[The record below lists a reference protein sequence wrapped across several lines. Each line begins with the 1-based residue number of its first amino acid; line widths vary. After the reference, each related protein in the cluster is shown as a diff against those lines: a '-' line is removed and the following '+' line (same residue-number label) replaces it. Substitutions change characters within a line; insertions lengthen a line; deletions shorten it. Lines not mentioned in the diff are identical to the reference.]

1 MSQPRRRST
10 AAVVLAALLA
20 AAGCGKKGPPLAPLR
35 IVATPPADFAVRRLG
50 TEVYVQFILPSTN
63 SDGSTPADLASVE
76 VYAITIGT
84 LLPGV
89 TPLTDEELFEA
100 ATLLATIDV
109 EPPVDSEAGDP
120 AASPTD
126 AAVPVGALPEDDSP
140 SSLPA
145 QGESVTVRERLTAEA
160 QLPADL
166 SEVDRRFEVD
176 ADAEVDAEA
185 PTVVGLTWVRP
196 PVALPFFDPPPRR
209 TYLAVGRTVDG
220 DAGLSSARLTVR
232 LDGAP
237 SAPPAPA
244 VNYTVDTATVT
255 WLAARGATRPVQAP
269 PVVVSPIPVAAEPGA
284 LPVTPAAP
292 AVPMLLPSTPA
303 IASAESTRY
312 NVYRYAGGAK
322 SAPAAMVM
330 PAPVNA
336 APIDGLEW
344 LDPTVE
350 FDVERCYVVRAVAM
364 VDGSAVESE
373 PSPSACVEFRDTFP
387 PAAPQNLAAVG
398 SAGAVSL
405 IWEPSPD
412 SDLAGYLVLRGEAPG
427 GTLQPLM
434 TAPVTETTY
443 RDDTGTAGVT
453 YIYEVIAVDAAS
465 PSNTSEPS
473 NRVTESPQ

>member
-1 MSQPRRRST
+1 
-10 AAVVLAALLA
+10 VLAALLA
-20 AAGCGKKGPPLAPLR
+20 ATGCGKKGPPLAPLR
-35 IVATPPADFAVRRLG
+35 IVSTSPVDFTARRLG
-50 TEVYVQFILPSTN
+50 TEVYVQFLLPSTN
-63 SDGSTPADLASVE
+63 TDGSTPADLATVE
-76 VYAITIGT
+76 VYAITIGP
-84 LLPGV
+84 LGPSV

-100 ATLLATIDV
+100 ATLLATVDV
-109 EPPVDSEAGDP
+109 EPSVDPETGDP
-120 AASPTD
+120 AESTP
-126 AAVPVGALPEDDSP
+126 AAAPPPADPQ

-145 QGESVTVRERLTAEA
+145 QGESVTLHERLTVEA

-166 SEVDRRFEVD
+166 SDVDRRFEVD
-176 ADAEVDAEA
+176 LEAESQTDA
-185 PTVVGLTWVRP
+185 PTIVGLTWVRP
-196 PVALPFFDPPPRR
+196 PEAMPFFDPPPRR

-220 DAGLSSARLTVR
+220 DAGVSSARLTVR
-232 LDGAP
+232 LDSAP
-237 SAPPAPA
+237 SAPPAPS
-244 VNYTVDTATVT
+244 VSYTVDTITVT
-255 WLAARGATRPVQAP
+255 WLPARGATRPVQAP
-269 PVVVSPIPVAAEPGA
+269 PVQAPPVVISSIPVAAEPGA

-303 IASAESTRY
+303 IASAEPTRY
-312 NVYRYAGGAK
+312 NVYRYVPRGAE
-322 SAPAAMVM
+322 SGSAAMVM

-350 FDVERCYVVRAVAM
+350 FDVERCYVVRAVAG
-364 VDGSAVESE
+364 VEGSAVESE
-373 PSPSACVEFRDTFP
+373 PSPSMCVEFRDTFP

-453 YIYEVIAVDAAS
+453 YIYEVVAVDAAS
-465 PSNTSEPS
+465 PANISEPS
-473 NRVTESPQ
+473 NRVTESSQ